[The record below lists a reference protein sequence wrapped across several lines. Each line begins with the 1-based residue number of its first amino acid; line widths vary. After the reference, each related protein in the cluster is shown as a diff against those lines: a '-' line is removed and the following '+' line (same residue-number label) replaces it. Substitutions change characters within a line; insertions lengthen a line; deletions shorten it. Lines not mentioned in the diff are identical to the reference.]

1 VVLLRNSIPQNHN
14 LKTAAELGVSW
25 SRKMHEHTREGI
37 IKAGFNPEIIE
48 AIGVSLASAKNIHK
62 AMEIYNSFEREAEKL
77 PWPQDRDFGALVLQS
92 LSKVVSNTEIKHFML
107 SKAISR
113 AHWCATCS
121 TSGGEGLARAEHI
134 HELKAEL
141 LKCN

>member
-1 VVLLRNSIPQNHN
+1 MN
-14 LKTAAELGVSW
+14 K
-25 SRKMHEHTREGI
+25 HTREGI
-37 IKAGFNPEIIE
+37 IKAGFNPEIVE
-48 AIGVSLASAKNIHK
+48 TIGSSLSSAKSINE
-62 AMEIYNSFEREAEKL
+62 AEEIYISFEREAEKL

-92 LSKVVSNTEIKHFML
+92 LSKIASNREITYFML

-134 HELKAEL
+134 HELEAEL